1 MDSSKRD
8 FLGKEIPL
16 EIFVKKNGLLKEFI
30 YHIKSSSNIDKLAS
44 KLGFSKVKYVLPN
57 QLEPL
62 DLNKY
67 DVVLYIGLRK
77 ETSEFDNTVTGFIE
91 RVK

>member
-30 YHIKSSSNIDKLAS
+30 YHIKSSSDLDKLAS
-44 KLGFSKVKYVLPN
+44 KLGFNKIKYVLPN

-62 DLNKY
+62 DSNKY
-67 DVVLYIGLRK
+67 DLILYIGVPR
-77 ETSEFDNTVTGFIE
+77 EISEFDSIVTGFIE
-91 RVK
+91 KVK